1 MISNV
6 FFVLRLLDFVLF
18 EYKFWYLSY
27 VHIVLEVI
35 FITTLVTRR
44 IWYDSFYLSAKPSTD
59 GLVRELRF
67 NFVFFFTNYWLAF
80 SAYFIKKIVIVF
92 KYYAGVYN

>member
-35 FITTLVTRR
+35 FITTLVTWR
-44 IWYDSFYLSAKPSTD
+44 IWYDSFYLPAKPSTD
-59 GLVRELRF
+59 GLARELRF
-67 NFVFFFTNYWLAF
+67 NFVFFYQLLTRLFCLFY
-80 SAYFIKKIVIVF
+80 KKILIVF